1 MNHCSKNE
9 TNNIGPTAS
18 SALAKVALIVTT
30 GFYFYYFFRRKRE
43 LTPISGYAG
52 NL

>member
-18 SALAKVALIVTT
+18 YTRAKVALIVTT
-30 GFYFYYFFRRKRE
+30 GFYFYYFFQKKE
-43 LTPISGYAG
+43 LTTISGYAG